1 MRLYL
6 EFTKSLYIKLKWH
19 QDTRCINRQDLT
31 ANKEL
36 WCIWRFEWKYYQRLK
51 CMLCQ
56 EKKEKK
62 QDMAI
67 RVRADLGSEYVSQNL
82 RFGRWENFSYRY
94 APQSKN
100 LNISMIFHWS
110 NISIHGKINWGR
122 LEALCHTKYC
132 LYAQWDGKSFLAF
145 INLQEGIWPQ

>member
-1 MRLYL
+1 
-6 EFTKSLYIKLKWH
+6 
-19 QDTRCINRQDLT
+19 
-31 ANKEL
+31 
-36 WCIWRFEWKYYQRLK
+36 
-51 CMLCQ
+51 MLCQ

-100 LNISMIFHWS
+100 LNISTIFQWS
-110 NISIHGKINWGR
+110 NIYPTWKR
-122 LEALCHTKYC
+122 LTEGALRRCATQNIVCMLNEMENH
-132 LYAQWDGKSFLAF
+132 FLR
-145 INLQEGIWPQ
+145 